1 MPEKTALIGLAGA
14 SPPSNDETAEVC
26 HFAKNQKEFIVKRP
40 VSKFRDAIFVITEER
55 ACPIYNTGE
64 ELKVENF
71 NLAVPAHKPV
81 CLFLAQAVAKII
93 STMDTYVGFARL
105 SGQKTMFDCG
115 GHKDGLVYFEF
126 KKEKDFAT
134 LQMKLLNETEERRR
148 RQHLEKFFGVLRG
161 LDIFETLDDDALSD
175 LTMLLELN
183 TIPLDKIVIKKGDP
197 GSNLYIILSGQVAVI
212 ADDGSRIAEM
222 GGGQIFGEMSLL
234 SGEPASSSI
243 YTTAETQ
250 VALLS
255 AKNFRHV
262 LKKYP
267 VLQLFLFKL
276 LVVRAQTMTLRS
288 GNITSGMSGEL
299 AEISLVD
306 ILQLINA
313 ARKTGRL
320 DLALEQGKAMVFF
333 NEGEIVYARFLDH
346 RNKAAIFALVNVKSG
361 HFTYTKG
368 IPKEL
373 DRHPPIG
380 DFMGVLMEGLQ
391 RIDEV

>member
-1 MPEKTALIGLAGA
+1 MSPHCHLAENYEGL
-14 SPPSNDETAEVC
+14 
-26 HFAKNQKEFIVKRP
+26 IVKKP
-40 VSKFRDAIFVITEER
+40 VNKFRDAIFVVTEER
-55 ACPIYNTGE
+55 ACPIYNAGE

-71 NLAVPAHKPV
+71 NLSVPSYKPV
-81 CLFLAQAVAKII
+81 CLYLAQEIAKII
-93 STMDTYVGFARL
+93 ATMDTYIGFTKL
-105 SGQKTMFDCG
+105 SGQRSRFDCG
-115 GHKDGLVYFEF
+115 GHKEGLIRFEF

-148 RQHLEKFFGVLRG
+148 RQHLEKFFSVLRN

-175 LTMLLELN
+175 LTLLLELK
-183 TIPLDKIVIKKGDP
+183 TIPIDKVVIKKGDP
-197 GSNLYIILSGQVAVI
+197 GSNLYIILTGEVVVM

-222 GGGQIFGEMSLL
+222 GAGQIFGEMSLL
-234 SGEPASSSI
+234 SGEPTTSSI
-243 YTTAETQ
+243 HTTADTQ
-250 VALLS
+250 VAMLS

-299 AEISLVD
+299 SEISIVD
-306 ILQLINA
+306 IFQLINSSG
-313 ARKTGRL
+313 KSGRI
-320 DLALEQGKAMVFF
+320 DLALEQGKAIVIF
-333 NEGEIVYARFLDH
+333 NEGQIVYARFLDL
-346 RNKAAIFALVNVKSG
+346 RNKDAIFALVSVKSG

-373 DRHPPIG
+373 DKQPPIG
-380 DFMGVLMEGLQ
+380 DFMGILMEGLQ
-391 RIDEV
+391 RIDEIKG